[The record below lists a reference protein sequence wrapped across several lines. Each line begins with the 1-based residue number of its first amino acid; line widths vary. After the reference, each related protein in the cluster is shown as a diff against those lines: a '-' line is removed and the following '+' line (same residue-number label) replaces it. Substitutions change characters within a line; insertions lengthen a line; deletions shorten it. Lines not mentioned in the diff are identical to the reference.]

1 MFIHTN
7 IDRAYNQNLF
17 TYLKPIIK
25 LFLIYFQLK
34 IYFIYA
40 YFKAFHHDT
49 SVFLFF
55 FVKKHVSNIFA
66 TFNIFILHLHLLI
79 YLCIYLFC
87 THKFFSTFFIAEAY

>member
-34 IYFIYA
+34 IYFIYFIYA

-55 FVKKHVSNIFA
+55 FVKKHVSNTFA
-66 TFNIFILHLHLLI
+66 TFNNFYITFTFTNLVMYLFIL
-79 YLCIYLFC
+79 Y
-87 THKFFSTFFIAEAY
+87 S